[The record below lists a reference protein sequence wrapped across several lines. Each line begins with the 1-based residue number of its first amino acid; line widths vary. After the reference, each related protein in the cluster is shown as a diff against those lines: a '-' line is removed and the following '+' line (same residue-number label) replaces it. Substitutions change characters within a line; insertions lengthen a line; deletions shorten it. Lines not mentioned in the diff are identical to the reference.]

1 MIRAMIERHVRAL
14 IVILVALGI
23 AERTLWNV
31 LRPTTGAAGEA
42 MNVAVAIGSG
52 RGFADAYRLGQGP
65 TAHLMPIS
73 PSIAGVVYWLFGV
86 RSPAAEILLASWSIG
101 LAMGTY
107 LLLYSAF
114 RRVGTPTWARLFAL
128 AFACLAPVYIGQEA
142 VDFRVWEGGL
152 AMFMTALFLDRLFA
166 GTQTPP
172 GRRAIVGIA
181 ALCSGL
187 FFVHPQLGLAAF
199 ALAAIFSLQHL
210 PWHRTMLAVAAAATT
225 LALLIVPWALR
236 NERVLGAP
244 ILLRSNLGIELA
256 LANYDGAL
264 DAGNPKQQFLQRLVA
279 IHPIAKAPYDAMI
292 ASGGEVAYSR
302 KLESQTTQWMAAHPA
317 KVERLALRHIGQALL
332 PRPWQF
338 DVFGRNLSPALRS
351 ALNSIVNFAGFIG
364 VVWATMARR
373 RDWSYL
379 AIWLSAVVL
388 LASPFQPVTR
398 YTYLLYPILLFCA
411 FDLGATLAMRFR
423 GHPIRAY
430 QDNPTG
436 PAVSAYSSGEDRDA
450 SLSCGERDVMLRQFQ
465 GNNSS
470 SRVAGWSAMRAR
482 TSASQPTGRHC

>member
-1 MIRAMIERHVRAL
+1 MIRAMLERHARAFM
-14 IVILVALGI
+14 IVIITLGI

-52 RGFADAYRLGQGP
+52 RGFADAYRVGQGP

-73 PSIAGVVYWLFGV
+73 PSIAGVVYWLFGI
-86 RSPAAEILLASWSIG
+86 RSPAAETLLASWSIG

-114 RRVGTPTWARLFAL
+114 GRIGTPTWARLFAL
-128 AFACLAPVYIGQEA
+128 FFACLAPAYIGQEA

-152 AMFMTALFLDRLFA
+152 AMFMTALFLDQLFA
-166 GTQTPP
+166 GTHTPP
-172 GRRAIVGIA
+172 GRKAIIGIA

-199 ALAAIFSLQHL
+199 ALAAFFSLQHL
-210 PWHRTMLAVAAAATT
+210 PWHRTMLAVAAAGTT
-225 LALLIVPWALR
+225 LAVLIVPWALR

-256 LANYDGAL
+256 LANYAGAL
-264 DAGNPKQQFLQRLVA
+264 DAGNSKEQFLQRLVA
-279 IHPIAKAPYDAMI
+279 IHPIVQAPYDAMI

-302 KLESQTTQWMAAHPA
+302 KLEAQTTEWMAAHPA
-317 KVERLALRHIGQALL
+317 EVGRLMLRHISQALL

-351 ALNSIVNFAGFIG
+351 ALSSIVNLGGLIG

-373 RDWSYL
+373 RDWAYL

-411 FDLGATLAMRFR
+411 FDFVAILAQRLR
-423 GHPIRAY
+423 GYADKRPPR
-430 QDNPTG
+430 
-436 PAVSAYSSGEDRDA
+436 
-450 SLSCGERDVMLRQFQ
+450 
-465 GNNSS
+465 
-470 SRVAGWSAMRAR
+470 
-482 TSASQPTGRHC
+482 